1 MLRPMSKLI
10 VKSDEH
16 DPTWNKNDG
25 LVNTVSMG
33 APTSGRHG
41 PEPNKMYDG
50 MPIKGIW
57 QKESL
62 NYTVNGN
69 LWNGSFESSFFLNLP
84 EALEGSFIGTF
95 NSKTKLEKLNLSLAE
110 FEPMDNWTPIAGTI
124 NGSFEADGSI
134 NKLSSKMGLLGK
146 LIISNLTLGS
156 ENPISRQSFPTII
169 Y

>member
-1 MLRPMSKLI
+1 MKQSNYHKPNKKMRFMLRPMSKLI

-57 QKESL
+57 QKEKEIHMNHHGIIGVHLSKKK
-62 NYTVNGN
+62 
-69 LWNGSFESSFFLNLP
+69 SIKIFE
-84 EALEGSFIGTF
+84 IY
-95 NSKTKLEKLNLSLAE
+95 KTHCH
-110 FEPMDNWTPIAGTI
+110 
-124 NGSFEADGSI
+124 
-134 NKLSSKMGLLGK
+134 LLC
-146 LIISNLTLGS
+146 TL
-156 ENPISRQSFPTII
+156 
-169 Y
+169 